1 VKNSVIVVVVWWRS
15 RRPRSSPRS
24 RSRSTAQG
32 RKVFIVLVIRIQM
45 PPALIIPLY
54 VVLAKY
60 NQVNKLTG

>member
-1 VKNSVIVVVVWWRS
+1 M
-15 RRPRSSPRS
+15 
-24 RSRSTAQG
+24 
-32 RKVFIVLVIRIQM
+32 FIVLVIRIQM